1 MQRYEE
7 VREYFSCVWEAFVIE
22 VVRFGE
28 RGVKQGE
35 MLVGNWRADLN
46 AIMARDACAV

>member
-1 MQRYEE
+1 MQSYEE
-7 VREYFSCVWEAFVIE
+7 VREYYSCVLEAFVVE

-35 MLVGNWRADLN
+35 MPVGNWHADLN
-46 AIMARDACAV
+46 ALMACDMRAV

>member
-7 VREYFSCVWEAFVIE
+7 VREYFSRVLEAFVVE
-22 VVRFGE
+22 VVTFGE
-28 RGVKQGE
+28 RIVKQGE

-46 AIMARDACAV
+46 ALMAHDARAV